1 MADHQPSTSTPT
13 KTAEIK
19 ARLIGD
25 HRALEQLLAQ
35 LTSAIEGADSSE
47 LCEQW
52 TRFEQNLRDHLDT
65 EERCLFPL
73 VAHEHRSEVESLRSD
88 HQHIRHALS
97 ELGVAV
103 DLHTLRKAA
112 IDELIVY
119 LQEHARRE
127 DRTLYQWVEQYPT
140 AERGLRHMF
149 ARRARWVPLDK

>member
-1 MADHQPSTSTPT
+1 MADHQPSPSPHT
-13 KTAEIK
+13 KAADIK
-19 ARLIGD
+19 AHLNSD
-25 HRALEQLLAQ
+25 HRDLEQLLAR

-52 TRFEQNLRDHLDT
+52 THFEQNLRDHLDT

-73 VAHEHRSEVESLRSD
+73 VAHEHRGEVASLRSE
-88 HQHIRHALS
+88 HQHIRQALS

-112 IDELIVY
+112 VDELIVY
-119 LQEHARRE
+119 LREHAQRE
-127 DRTLYQWVEQYPT
+127 DRALYRWIERSPT

>member
-1 MADHQPSTSTPT
+1 MADHQPSSSSPSETT
-13 KTAEIK
+13 EVK
-19 ARLIGD
+19 ARLVRD
-25 HRALEQLLAQ
+25 HRALEQLLTQ

-73 VAHEHRSEVESLRSD
+73 VAQEHRNEVESLRRD

-112 IDELIVY
+112 IDELVVY

-127 DRTLYQWVEQYPT
+127 DRTLYQWVEENPT
-140 AERGLRHMF
+140 AARGLRQMF
-149 ARRARWVPLDK
+149 ARRARWVLSDK